1 MSEWHSKPITST
13 GFDSQMCGEDG
24 YEIHFY
30 TDKKESYLAV
40 QDVCRQFIDRKPL
53 RKADRI
59 RAMTDEELAE
69 WIGWVT
75 QDAYCFGAKLR
86 EQMMLFP
93 FGERDTTLGWL
104 KQEADNERL
113 Y

>member
-53 RKADRI
+53 RNADRI
-59 RAMTDEELAE
+59 RAMSDEELDKFLGEVQWDVANYC
-69 WIGWVT
+69 GGVT
-75 QDAYCFGAKLR
+75 QKQEYPVPEQRGAWL
-86 EQMMLFP
+86 E
-93 FGERDTTLGWL
+93 WL
-104 KQEADNERL
+104 KKEAE
-113 Y
+113 